1 MHETR
6 LRTRWN
12 DFDALGHLTHIAYPM
27 FFDEARDAFFAESVG
42 EFDAFPVV
50 IVHLSIDHHGEI
62 RRPAPEIVVR
72 TRVTAVGRTSMTFEQ
87 ELSAGEEVAATAKA
101 VVVAWDGA
109 ARAARALTDA
119 ERARL
124 S

>member
-27 FFDEARDAFFAESVG
+27 FFDEARDAFLTETVG

-50 IVHLSIDHHGEI
+50 IVHLSVDHHGEI
-62 RRPAPEIVVR
+62 RRPAREIVVR
-72 TRVTAVGRTSMTFEQ
+72 THVTALGRTSMTFEQ
-87 ELSAGEEVAATAKA
+87 ELSDGERVAATAKA

-109 ARAARALTDA
+109 ARAARALTED
-119 ERARL
+119 ERAKL
-124 S
+124 G

>member
-27 FFDEARDAFFAESVG
+27 FFDEARDAFFAETVG
-42 EFDAFPVV
+42 AFEEFPVV
-50 IVHLSIDHHGEI
+50 IVHLSVDHHGEI

-72 TRVTAVGRTSMTFEQ
+72 TRVTSVGRTSVTFEQ
-87 ELSAGEEVAATAKA
+87 ELSAGDGVAAVAKA
-101 VVVAWDGA
+101 VVVAWDA
-109 ARAARALTDA
+109 EARAARALTDD
-119 ERARL
+119 ERATL
-124 S
+124 L